1 MKKYIFTEAQLKKI
15 IDSELGE
22 RSRSLAMTRKK
33 RLFPKSAMD
42 SNPDRFKEYDK
53 EVKDIEDEGV
63 EESLNEGM
71 LSYGNPSKY
80 TLSPSGGFLK
90 DNMGNLLCVQVD
102 SFLTGAFPQGID
114 NMWNTKDGGAVIVP
128 TKSKVGNIMVQP
140 SEFKNMMEKLKSGG
154 TVVMEKSGATIKIGK
169 GLVNWSKSQWK

>member
-15 IDSELGE
+15 IDSEIDE

-33 RLFPKSAMD
+33 RLFPKSAMM

-53 EVKDIEDEGV
+53 EVKGV
-63 EESLNEGM
+63 EEETISEGTV
-71 LSYGNPSKY
+71 SEPTSKY
-80 TLSPSGGFLK
+80 SLTPSGGFLK

-102 SFLTGAFPQGID
+102 SLFTGTFPQGID
-114 NMWNTKDGGAVIVP
+114 NMWNTKDGGAVIVQS
-128 TKSKVGNIMVQP
+128 KSKIGNITVPP
-140 SEFKNMMEKLKSGG
+140 SEFKSMMNKLKSGG

-169 GLVNWSKSQWK
+169 GLVNWCKSQWK

>member
-15 IDSELGE
+15 IDSEIDE

-42 SNPDRFKEYDK
+42 ANPDRFKEYDK
-53 EVKDIEDEGV
+53 EVKGV
-63 EESLNEGM
+63 EEETISEGTV
-71 LSYGNPSKY
+71 SEPTSKY
-80 TLSPSGGFLK
+80 SLTPAGGFLK

-102 SFLTGAFPQGID
+102 SLFTGTFPQGID

-128 TKSKVGNIMVQP
+128 SKSKIGNITVSP
-140 SEFKNMMEKLKSGG
+140 SEFKAMMNKLKSGG

-169 GLVNWSKSQWK
+169 GLVNWCKSQWK